1 MLHSKKYKAMK
12 NRYSKYG
19 QIFLLAVLIISLGA
33 CKKDDFLNVPPKGSL
48 TDATTFSSEGNADLF
63 VNDIYNQLPDINN
76 EDQVLDQYTDNDF
89 VGASWMTGQSVVRS
103 NSINPTNVPGGPAN
117 SFSWS
122 GLYSDI
128 RKCNVF
134 LQEAAKNKANFSA
147 AWYTQRVG
155 EVTFLRAF
163 FYSILYTNYNG
174 VPIITTPLDNTDGS
188 NIFVAR
194 STADETLAFI
204 EADCDAAVTGLAAKA
219 PEIGR
224 ATSGAALTL
233 KGWVELF
240 AASSLSNKTNDP
252 AKWAKAAATNLQVI
266 NSKVYSLFTDY
277 NNQFLAANNWNSET
291 IFARGYAAPSKGHKK
306 EGMLGPVIV
315 HGGEQA
321 WGNLAPTQNLVDD
334 YEMDNGKPITD
345 PTSGYDPQHPYVH
358 REQRFYESIVYDGS
372 EWQDDTWESRIG
384 GNNQIDL
391 GSSSD
396 ISNTGY
402 NGKKTLDESING
414 QTSLGISPNT
424 SNYIFYRYAEVLLS
438 YAEAQNEA
446 VGPDQTVYDAVNQV
460 RTRVALPNLP
470 LGLSQADMRTDIRRE
485 RRIELA
491 MEDKRWYD
499 IRRWDITTGPN
510 GVLTTPDYGMQITPN
525 DATPHTTNLTYKRV
539 ITFNNTFSEYMN
551 WLPIPQ
557 SVMEQNKNLTQNPGY

>member
-1 MLHSKKYKAMK
+1 MK
-12 NRYSKYG
+12 NKYLKNVSM
-19 QIFLLAVLIISLGA
+19 FLLAVLVLSIAA

-48 TDATTFSSEGNADLF
+48 TDASTFSSEANADLF

-76 EDQVLDQYTDNDF
+76 EDEVLDQYTDNDF
-89 VGASWMTGQSVVRS
+89 VGATWMEGQSLVRA
-103 NSINPTNVPGGPAN
+103 NAINPTNVPRGPAS
-117 SFSWS
+117 SFNW
-122 GLYSDI
+122 GTQYSNI

-134 LQEAAKNKANFSA
+134 LQQAAKNKANFSA
-147 AWYTQRVG
+147 DWYTQRVA

-163 FYSILYTNYNG
+163 YYSILYTNYGG
-174 VPIITTPLDNTDGS
+174 VPLITTPLDNSDGS
-188 NIFVAR
+188 DIFVAR
-194 STADETLAFI
+194 GTTDQTLAFI
-204 EADCDAAVTGLAAKA
+204 EADCDAAAAALPDKPA
-219 PEIGR
+219 QSGR
-224 ATSGAALTL
+224 ATKGAALTL

-240 AASSLSNKTNDP
+240 AASPLSNNTNDVT
-252 AKWAKAAATNLQVI
+252 KWAKAAATNLAVI
-266 NSKVYSLFTDY
+266 NSNQYTLFSDY
-277 NNQFLAANNWNSET
+277 QAQFLSANNWNSET
-291 IFARGYAAPSKGHKK
+291 IFARGYAAPNKGHKK
-306 EGMLGPVIV
+306 EGILGPVIV

-345 PTSGYDPQHPYVH
+345 PTSGYDPQNPYVN
-358 REQRFYESIVYDGS
+358 REKRFYESIVYDGS
-372 EWQDDTWESRIG
+372 TWQGDTWESRIG

-414 QTSLGISPNT
+414 QTSLGISPGT

-446 VGPDQTVYDAVNQV
+446 VGPDQSVYTAVNQV
-460 RTRVALPNLP
+460 RARVALPP
-470 LGLSQADMRTDIRRE
+470 VTAGLSQTDMRTVIRRE

-491 MEDKRWYD
+491 FEDKRWYD
-499 IRRWDITTGPN
+499 IRRWDITTKGAA
-510 GVLTTPDYGMQITPN
+510 VLTAPEYGMKITVDP
-525 DATPHTTNLTYKRV
+525 ATNKLTYTQVQIFK
-539 ITFNNTFSEYMN
+539 NSFSEYMN
-551 WLPIPQ
+551 WLPIPE